1 MKSSEDGACI
11 LIVVSLTKHDHKA
24 TDNDQMEN
32 ITWLPKNT
40 NMIDTHRVEYISYS
54 ITYSQTRSNYYHKL
68 INRVRY
74 LILTNPLLTRLLSFF
89 LITR

>member
-40 NMIDTHRVEYISYS
+40 NMIDTHTQQSTSLTQSLTHRLDQTT
-54 ITYSQTRSNYYHKL
+54 ITN
-68 INRVRY
+68 
-74 LILTNPLLTRLLSFF
+74 
-89 LITR
+89 